1 MPTEMSNNEE
11 VSSPEIDHGGTD
23 EQYAVVQTPVASAP
37 KPRFVPPTRSDV
49 DILKLL
55 TELEDLVESTRRG
68 PMGILIGF
76 PEDRFH
82 TVLLKIRA
90 NLPEEMKRASAL
102 AREQEELL
110 ERVRD
115 ESTALL
121 SETHQA
127 AVKELERCRADAE
140 HKSREIIEA
149 GKAEAKGIIEAARK
163 AGDDLVAD
171 SEIVQRAVII
181 ADNTRA
187 AAEDEAKSVRA
198 GADEYARTVL
208 DNLDGVLG
216 KALNQIQRGRDLLDQ
231 NLSTK

>member
-1 MPTEMSNNEE
+1 MSNHED
-11 VSSPEIDHGGTD
+11 VLSPEVTPGDVT
-23 EQYAVVQTPVASAP
+23 EQFAVVQSAPAAAP

-115 ESTALL
+115 ESSAVLM
-121 SETHQA
+121 ETHDA

-140 HKSREIIEA
+140 AKSREIIEA
-149 GKAEAKGIIEAARK
+149 GRAEAAIIVESARTRSEEM
-163 AGDDLVAD
+163 VSS
-171 SEIVQRAVII
+171 SEIVQRAMVI
-181 ADNTRA
+181 ADNVRA
-187 AAEDEAKSVRA
+187 AADNDANAVRM

-208 DNLDGVLG
+208 DNLDGVLA
-216 KALNQIQRGRDLLDQ
+216 KALNQIQRGRDLLEQ
-231 NLSTK
+231 NLSSK

>member
-1 MPTEMSNNEE
+1 MAPELTQAAAEE
-11 VSSPEIDHGGTD
+11 
-23 EQYAVVQTPVASAP
+23 QFAVVQAAATANQ

-68 PMGILIGF
+68 PLGILIGF

-115 ESTALL
+115 ESSAVLL
-121 SETHQA
+121 ETHEA
-127 AVKELERCRADAE
+127 AVKELERCRTDAE
-140 HKSREIIEA
+140 SKSRDIIEA
-149 GKAEAKGIIEAARK
+149 GKAEAKGIVEAARIK
-163 AGDDLVAD
+163 SEELVST
-171 SEIVQRAVII
+171 SEIVQRAMVI
-181 ADNTRA
+181 AENMRA
-187 AAEDEAKSVRA
+187 AAEDDAKSVRM

-216 KALNQIQRGRDLLDQ
+216 KALSQIQRGRDLLEQ